1 MLAINPAGG
10 AHSCYSRRDGYFR
23 LKGCLAVETLAV
35 SVYFKPTKV
44 GKSRM
49 NQPNTPSQFETE
61 IEKLESEEAAARV
74 AVDVPSLEAL
84 WADELIINA
93 TENIVYTK
101 DHFLLRIKSGQ
112 IRFKSFERKIS
123 RIAMKGDVVVT
134 TGNESIA
141 PANGPDAGKTVFCS
155 FMNVWLRGGAS
166 WQLIGRQ
173 VAVIA
178 RASSSSGWI
187 F

>member
-1 MLAINPAGG
+1 M
-10 AHSCYSRRDGYFR
+10 S
-23 LKGCLAVETLAV
+23 
-35 SVYFKPTKV
+35 
-44 GKSRM
+44 
-49 NQPNTPSQFETE
+49 QPETPSQHDTE
-61 IEKLESEEAAARV
+61 IEKLETDEAAARV
-74 AVDVPSLEAL
+74 AVDVAKLEAL
-84 WADELIINA
+84 WADELLINA
-93 TENIVYTK
+93 TENIIYTK

-123 RIAMKGDVVVT
+123 RIAVKGEVVIT

-155 FMNVWLRGGAS
+155 YMNVWIRSGAS

-178 RASSSSGWI
+178 RASTSSGWV